1 MFLRKSQLIKRRT
14 SQVFRS
20 KPKVHKLSIVQVN
33 NADFTPINTRMNTKA
48 SEDPKMKDA
57 VKYKHHIRS
66 Y

>member
-33 NADFTPINTRMNTKA
+33 NADFTPINF
-48 SEDPKMKDA
+48 
-57 VKYKHHIRS
+57 
-66 Y
+66 